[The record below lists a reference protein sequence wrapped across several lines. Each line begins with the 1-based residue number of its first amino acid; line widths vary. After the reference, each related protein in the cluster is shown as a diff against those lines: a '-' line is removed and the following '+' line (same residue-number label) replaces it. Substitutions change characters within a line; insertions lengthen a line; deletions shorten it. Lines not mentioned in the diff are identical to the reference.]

1 MIVTSHDSIFNLAF
15 LKPMVQYERYIKKP
29 WFYPWKSHGIS
40 ISMEKPWFTHG
51 ISWVFHG
58 ILMGFPWNSHENFR
72 KGCPDENRT

>member
-15 LKPMVQYERYIKKP
+15 LKPMVQYERYIKKKP
-29 WFYPWKSHGIS
+29 WFDPSKSHGIS

-58 ILMGFPWNSHENFR
+58 ILMKISVRDHIMVF
-72 KGCPDENRT
+72 